1 MNLRFITLST
11 FLLALP
17 SLAEKPSFY
26 KQQALFSKRPSETA
40 SIQNIKR
47 FGPIGLSIDLVQ
59 PAFVMK
65 VAAVEPG
72 SPAAETGKF
81 EAGQTI
87 ESING
92 EKLKDIDPRIQMGNW
107 ITQAEASDG
116 KLTFKIKEV
125 AEPVVVQI
133 PVLGAYSPTWP
144 MNCKKSDQIVRNL
157 ADYISADP
165 KRYGLGDLGMFFLIS
180 TGDPEDTK
188 VVGEWA
194 RKHKPH
200 TYAWYA
206 GFGGIPLCEYYLRT
220 GDQEVLPVIQEQV
233 KKALGGMYNDGWAG
247 RGSVPGLN
255 YGDGHLNAAGTA
267 VVTFLLLAK
276 ECGADV
282 PDKQLLRVLTHF
294 YRYAGKGINPYG
306 DHRPE
311 VGFVDNG
318 KNGNLAFAMAAAAAL
333 TPDGEDSVYAKARDV
348 CAMPSF
354 YTTSFMLHG
363 HTGGGIGEMWRS
375 SSMGLMKDKKPK
387 QYREFMDNRRWHY
400 ELSRRFD
407 GSFGILGGGGYDAEK
422 WGVAYG
428 LCYTVPRK
436 TLRITGAPPTK
447 FSKPYKLPK
456 LPWGTEA
463 DNEFLSML
471 PVSMPDG
478 SMMDLSGETLAE
490 DASIP
495 VLRRLSPP
503 DVSDDL
509 IRKYVRHPDAAIRRV
524 AAAKALGYNSG
535 YIGWL
540 EESGKLRPEL
550 VSELMRSKSARIKRP
565 IFAAIEHIVR
575 KEGKVELLTPE
586 VYELCFKYIADP
598 KESWW
603 VQDACLHI
611 IAYADADTVVPHT
624 DLLLSYLDHEGGWWL
639 QNAAMKALTP
649 VAADP
654 RTYKKV
660 LGPIGNLLQ
669 SNQRAALAKGMLPQ
683 MRANIRESPPE
694 VQQFAV
700 ATLKETYTGY
710 TGVKTAEG
718 GLDISSTVSG
728 HMALIAE
735 SLAEMPGGLDVL
747 YTISRERDPD
757 AILPYKELFL
767 NADPAGFG
775 PELKKAITPII
786 MNELVPEYVGKNRR
800 RLQDAVSLEK
810 QNSRPGGKQDPID
823 ELVALYTRAGHED
836 YQWKMFLNLRES
848 DWQYH
853 SFDPIPEEQQ
863 PWDHLITRYREVT
876 FPKGM
881 EEWYQPGFDWKKA
894 GWKTGKSPFGHWY
907 GKVPKGVLSKCHEG
921 CVGPI
926 CYGTLGANTLW
937 EKEVFMMRKQVKVPK
952 LKEGH
957 RYRIIVNHRTRVGN
971 GGGFAI
977 YVNGRKL
984 SEMEKCI
991 GRGGGE
997 QQYGGFI
1004 TADFLKEF
1012 EGEEVT
1018 LAAISFLRYNDKYK
1032 SKPTEK
1038 MPNGLISLHI
1048 QEQKLPPMGHD
1059 LVVKSAKVVP
1069 FANMDWQR
1077 AISAEDQSDEK
1088 DPESFKFRWDGR
1100 WLNSPQ
1106 VRGKWQAVACLK
1118 GGEEFDPAKKY
1129 NPNRAFT
1136 KQLEFMNRGET
1147 ADPLLLWSHLNLL
1160 DLNRYQLLRIEPKTI
1175 AEKDYL
1181 FIENG
1186 NFSNRNKPG
1195 WKPEIVVFAKSE

>member
-1 MNLRFITLST
+1 MKFCISTAFVTLLT
-11 FLLALP
+11 LP
-17 SLAEKPSFY
+17 ALAENSSYYRGPG
-26 KQQALFSKRPSETA
+26 LFSQRPSETA

-72 SPAAETGKF
+72 SPAGDTGKF
-81 EAGQTI
+81 EKGQTI

-107 ITQAEASDG
+107 ITRAEAFDG
-116 KLTFKIKEV
+116 KLTFKIKEL
-125 AEPVVVQI
+125 AQPVVVQI
-133 PVLGAYSPTWP
+133 PVLGAYSDTWP

-233 KKALGGMYNDGWAG
+233 KKALGGMYNDAWAG

-276 ECGADV
+276 ECGVDV
-282 PDKQLLRVLTHF
+282 PDEPLSRVLTHF

-333 TPDGEDSVYAKARDV
+333 TPDGENSVYAKARDV

-387 QYREFMDNRRWHY
+387 QYREFMDHRRWHY
-400 ELSRRFD
+400 ELSRRYD
-407 GSFGILGGGGYDAEK
+407 GSFGILGGGGYDGEK

-447 FSKPYKLPK
+447 WSKPYKLPK

-471 PVSMPDG
+471 PVAMPDG
-478 SMMDLSGETLAE
+478 SVMDLSGETLAE

-495 VLRRLSPP
+495 VLRKLAPP
-503 DVSDDL
+503 DISDDL

-550 VSELMRSKSARIKRP
+550 VSELMRSKSARIRRP

-575 KEGKVELLTPE
+575 KEGKAELLTPE
-586 VYELCFKYIADP
+586 VYELCFKAIADP
-598 KESWW
+598 EESWW
-603 VQDACLHI
+603 VQDACLHLI
-611 IAYADADTVVPHT
+611 SYADADTVVPHT
-624 DLLLSYLDHEGGWWL
+624 NLLLSYLNHEGGWWL

-649 VAADP
+649 VVADA

-660 LGPIGNLLQ
+660 IPAIGKLLQ
-669 SNQRAALAKGMLPQ
+669 GNQRAALAKGMLPQ
-683 MRANIRESPPE
+683 MRSKIRESSVE
-694 VQQFAV
+694 IQAFAV
-700 ATLKETYTGY
+700 STLKETYTGFN
-710 TGVKTAEG
+710 GMNRAEG
-718 GLDISSTVSG
+718 GLDISSTVTG
-728 HMALIAE
+728 HMTLLAE

-747 YTISRERDPD
+747 YAISREKFPD
-757 AILPYKELFL
+757 VILPYKELFL
-767 NADPAGFG
+767 NADPSDFG

-800 RLQDAVSLEK
+800 RLQDAASLEK
-810 QNSRPGGKQDPID
+810 QSSRPGGKQDSID
-823 ELVALYTRAGHED
+823 ELVALYTRAGHEE
-836 YQWKMFLNLRES
+836 YQWKMFLNLRNA

-853 SFDPIPEEQQ
+853 SFDPIPEERQ
-863 PWDHLITRYREVT
+863 PWDHLVTRYREVT
-876 FPKGM
+876 LPMGM
-881 EEWYQPGFDWKKA
+881 EEWFQPGFEWRKA
-894 GWKTGKSPFGHWY
+894 GWKTGKSPFGHFN
-907 GKVPKGVLSKCHEG
+907 GKIPKGVLSKCHDG

-984 SEMEKCI
+984 SEMKNCI

-1004 TADFLKEF
+1004 TADFLNEF
-1012 EGEEVT
+1012 DGEEVT

-1032 SKPTEK
+1032 AKPTEK
-1038 MPNGLISLHI
+1038 MPNGLISIHI
-1048 QEQKLPPMGHD
+1048 QEQKLPPMGED
-1059 LVVKSAKVVP
+1059 LVIRSAEVVP
-1069 FANMDWQR
+1069 FTNMAWQE
-1077 AISAEDQSDEK
+1077 AVFATAESDEI
-1088 DPESFKFRWDGR
+1088 DPDSAKFRWDGKVVANGN
-1100 WLNSPQ
+1100 LK
-1106 VRGKWQAVACLK
+1106 GKWKALAHLRP
-1118 GGEEFDPAKKY
+1118 GEEFDPAKKY
-1129 NPNRAFT
+1129 NPSRAIF
-1136 KQLEFMNRGET
+1136 KQLDFKPEGRTTN
-1147 ADPLLLWSHLNLL
+1147 PLLLWSGDVLMDL
-1160 DLNRYQLLRIEPKTI
+1160 DSYQALQISPMTI
-1175 AEKDYL
+1175 GGIHYL
-1181 FIENG
+1181 VLENG
-1186 NFSNRNKPG
+1186 NFSNRHKPG
-1195 WKPEIVVFAKSE
+1195 WKPDTVVFTKTE